1 MQAHF
6 NTPLG
11 KVLAASLSLTG
22 FMLAAPA
29 LAQDQST
36 TSTSTTTTTTT
47 TTIMSQRRT
56 NPSLLERSMHEQN
69 LVNDRMTDP
78 MPVSYPWASPGSL
91 HLYHWTDYQEW
102 SIKQGSVTEAR
113 EEMTNIENRALRD
126 EIHQTDQILGIHWAE
141 QVNRWQY
148 PMTIEYPYASPGGLT
163 LYHWTN
169 YQKWNW
175 APGSPNEVE
184 EQKVADRDRILRDEI
199 HQTDQILGIHWA
211 EQVNRWEYPM
221 AIEYPY
227 ASPGG
232 LTLYHWTNYQKWN
245 WAQGSPTEVEE
256 QKVADRN
263 RAICDEIAQT
273 DRILGITEDQYY
285 VPNELIGV
293 TMPYTTT
300 MPNNTSSPDMP
311 PVRTKPS
318 VTHPATGTSGSQP

>member
-1 MQAHF
+1 
-6 NTPLG
+6 
-11 KVLAASLSLTG
+11 
-22 FMLAAPA
+22 
-29 LAQDQST
+29 
-36 TSTSTTTTTTT
+36 
-47 TTIMSQRRT
+47 
-56 NPSLLERSMHEQN
+56 MHEQN

-175 APGSPNEVE
+175 A
-184 EQKVADRDRILRDEI
+184 
-199 HQTDQILGIHWA
+199 
-211 EQVNRWEYPM
+211 
-221 AIEYPY
+221 
-227 ASPGG
+227 
-232 LTLYHWTNYQKWN
+232 
-245 WAQGSPTEVEE
+245 QGSPTEVEE